1 MSNKEQENTMKMVV
15 LYNAQNTCM
24 IVSRSVHLSISTIK
38 IGSTGQTIKMS
49 MCMLLKKTHFVDWE
63 SSQDLWMKGSLHP
76 NAIGLTSYVNFE
88 TYIQSSSIVKG
99 YITSTHTKLGKKSW
113 RVKAQLGGLFGLS
126 QL

>member
-1 MSNKEQENTMKMVV
+1 
-15 LYNAQNTCM
+15 
-24 IVSRSVHLSISTIK
+24 
-38 IGSTGQTIKMS
+38 
-49 MCMLLKKTHFVDWE
+49 
-63 SSQDLWMKGSLHP
+63 MKGSLHP